1 MEIRPNG
8 TQFFSQHVSTED
20 QNLLLEDVRARIPDA
35 PLYTPT
41 MPRTGKSMSVRMTNF
56 GAAGWMSDAKGYRYQ
71 RAHPETG
78 SPWPDIPQSI
88 LDIWTGLLPDAP
100 LPDVCLCNYYPA
112 DAKMGLHQDRDE
124 QDLTIP
130 VLSIS
135 LGDTA
140 LFRLGQTTRG
150 GKTQSFKLRSGDVM
164 ILRGSD
170 RLAYHG
176 IDRIYP
182 GTSSLLKQGGRINLT
197 LRKAL

>member
-1 MEIRPNG
+1 MQINPNG
-8 TQFFSQHVSTED
+8 TEIFPDFLSVDEQLAV
-20 QNLLLEDVRARIPDA
+20 LEDVRAQIPDA

-56 GAAGWMSDAKGYRYQ
+56 GKAGWMSDAKGYRYQ
-71 RAHPETG
+71 PTHPVTGSSWPQIPET
-78 SPWPDIPQSI
+78 I
-88 LDIWTGLLPDAP
+88 LKVWASLLPDQP
-100 LPDVCLCNYYPA
+100 EPDVCLCNYYGPE
-112 DAKMGLHQDRDE
+112 AKMGLHQDRDE
-124 QDLTIP
+124 QDFSIP

-140 LFRLGQTTRG
+140 LFRLGTTKRG

-164 ILRGSD
+164 MLKGED

>member
-1 MEIRPNG
+1 MEIRPG
-8 TQFFSQHVSTED
+8 GSQFFSEFLSDDLQKMLVED
-20 QNLLLEDVRARIPDA
+20 IRARIPEA

-56 GAAGWMSDAKGYRYQ
+56 GDAGWMSDKAGYRYQ
-71 RAHPETG
+71 KAHPETG
-78 SPWPDIPQSI
+78 TLWPDIPQRV
-88 LDIWTGLLPDAP
+88 LEIWSAILPDTP

-124 QDLTIP
+124 KDLSIP

-140 LFRLGQTTRG
+140 LFRLGQTKRG
-150 GKTQSFKLRSGDVM
+150 GPTQSLKLRSGDVM
-164 ILRGSD
+164 VLTGTD
-170 RLAYHG
+170 RMAYHG
-176 IDRIYP
+176 VDRIYP

>member
-1 MEIRPNG
+1 MQIRPG
-8 TQFFSQHVSTED
+8 GAELYSDYLSVTEQTEIVEAIRTCTQ
-20 QNLLLEDVRARIPDA
+20 RA

-56 GAAGWMSDAKGYRYQ
+56 GKLGWMSDQKGYRYQ
-71 RAHPETG
+71 AEHPTTG
-78 SPWPDIPQSI
+78 ESWPTIPDAI
-88 LDIWTGLLPDAP
+88 LNIWRDLLPDQP
-100 LPDVCLCNYYPA
+100 EPDACLINYYSETA
-112 DAKMGLHQDRDE
+112 RMSLHQDRDE
-124 QDLTIP
+124 QDFSVP

-140 LFRLGQTTRG
+140 LFRLGGTKRG

-164 ILRGSD
+164 LLKGED

-182 GTSSLLKQGGRINLT
+182 GTSSLLKQGGRINIT

>member
-1 MEIRPNG
+1 MLIRPGG
-8 TQFFSQHVSTED
+8 TELYTDYLSLAAQTDMVAAVRS
-20 QNLLLEDVRARIPDA
+20 LLNAA

-56 GAAGWMSDAKGYRYQ
+56 GKTGWMSDHKGYRYQ
-71 RAHPETG
+71 VNHPDTG
-78 SPWPDIPQSI
+78 APWPDIPESI
-88 LDIWTGLLPDAP
+88 LSVWRDLLPDQP
-100 LPDVCLCNYYPA
+100 LPDACLVNFYDQ

-124 QDLTIP
+124 QDFSVP

-140 LFRLGQTTRG
+140 LFRLGGTKRG
-150 GKTQSFKLRSGDVM
+150 GKTQSFRLSSGDVM
-164 ILRGSD
+164 LLRGED
-170 RLAYHG
+170 RLAFHG

-182 GTSSLLKQGGRINLT
+182 GTSQLLKNGGRINVT